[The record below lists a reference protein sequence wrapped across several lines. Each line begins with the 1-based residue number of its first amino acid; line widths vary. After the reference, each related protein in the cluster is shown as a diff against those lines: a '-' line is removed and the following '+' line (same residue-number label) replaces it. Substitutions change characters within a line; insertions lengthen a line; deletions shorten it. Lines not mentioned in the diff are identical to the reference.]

1 VCAERLQFE
10 KVANPRIRWTDD
22 WARADFFVSPTHMN
36 CDRLLDGKVIVGITR
51 LNALI
56 GVVKDRRA
64 ITRPGLARNDRAAP
78 DQEEDWW

>member
-1 VCAERLQFE
+1 MTLLFAIVTIIP
-10 KVANPRIRWTDD
+10 VVP
-22 WARADFFVSPTHMN
+22 
-36 CDRLLDGKVIVGITR
+36 CDRLLDGKVIVSITR

-64 ITRPGLARNDRAAP
+64 ITRPGLARTDRAAP